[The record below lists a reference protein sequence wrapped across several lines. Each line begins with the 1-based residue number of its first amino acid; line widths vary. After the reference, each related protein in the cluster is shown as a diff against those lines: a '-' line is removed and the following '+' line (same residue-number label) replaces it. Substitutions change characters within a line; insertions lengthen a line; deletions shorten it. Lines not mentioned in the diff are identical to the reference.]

1 MLGVSGCVQRHVRRL
16 GVCGGFQRRLRI
28 LGFSGG
34 VQRGV
39 RILECSG
46 GFQKRVGIL
55 GVSGGVQR
63 RVRNS
68 RVSGGVQRRVR
79 KVRVSGGFQ
88 RRVQLMNVTSHCTMI
103 VTRILSLCLLL
114 AACSNMGQSLLV
126 THIADVS
133 NGSNHVINATVP
145 YFLNAK
151 EKRPEHHLSEHV
163 ELTAKDCLF
172 MDGPMEFV
180 NRSGSLSL
188 HSANVTETFD
198 FLCSFA
204 LSVPK
209 STIVK
214 VQLECVGL
222 LCGVLP
228 HDSSY
233 VGYFLR
239 HEHTYGIAPGKVT
252 LFHTGSVTV
261 SIERRV
267 RFFQGTPAPC
277 FPRQCRLQCIDRTK
291 YVIGEDNRRSCLS
304 RPFRANF
311 SFTTYQSHT
320 EDGFEV
326 HYTSATQGTGR
337 TMCGNLVFDYTFFPY
352 SQRG

>member
-1 MLGVSGCVQRHVRRL
+1 M
-16 GVCGGFQRRLRI
+16 GFWWRSETRTKIR
-28 LGFSGG
+28 GFWWLSETRTNITGSGG

-39 RILECSG
+39 GRLW
-46 GFQKRVGIL
+46 
-55 GVSGGVQR
+55 
-63 RVRNS
+63 
-68 RVSGGVQRRVR
+68 VSGGVQRRVR
-79 KVRVSGGFQ
+79 KLKVSGDFHRRVRKLRVFGGVQRGVGILGVSCGFQ
-88 RRVQLMNVTSHCTMI
+88 RRGQLMNVTSHCTMI
-103 VTRILSLCLLL
+103 ATRILSLCLLL
-114 AACSNMGQSLLV
+114 VACSNMGQSLLM
-126 THIADVS
+126 THTADVS
-133 NGSNHVINATVP
+133 NGSDHVINATVP
-145 YFLNAK
+145 YFLNTE
-151 EKRPEHHLSEHV
+151 EKRPEHHFSEHV

-180 NRSGSLSL
+180 NRSGSVSL
-188 HSANVTETFD
+188 HSANTTETFD
-198 FLCSFA
+198 FLCSFT

-228 HDSSY
+228 RDSSY

-267 RFFQGTPAPC
+267 RYFQGTPAPC
-277 FPRQCRLQCIDRTK
+277 FPRQCRLQCIDRMK

-326 HYTSATQGTGR
+326 HYTTATQGTGC
-337 TMCGNLVFDYTFFPY
+337 TMCEKLGFRLHFFPL
-352 SQRG
+352 